1 MAWLWKQG
9 RPTLLT
15 MVGMG
20 VLGYKALHRGY
31 APVQQRQAEVGL
43 WGVPTAPR
51 EGGSL
56 SGEGKSMTKFG
67 IVN

>member
-9 RPTLLT
+9 RPTLLA

-31 APVQQRQAEVGL
+31 VPVQQRQADVGL
-43 WGVPTAPR
+43 WDVPTAHPR
-51 EGGSL
+51 GRIPPVEK
-56 SGEGKSMTKFG
+56 ESMTKFG